1 MDNINIRL
9 YYKNQLD
16 LGNAL
21 KNLIDSYFE
30 NEISNSDLEENII
43 TIINSNKDKFY
54 KKGEN
59 KIALK
64 PKQILGKTRIGVLE
78 NILNKNA

>member
-21 KNLIDSYFE
+21 KSLIDSYFE
-30 NEISNSDLEENII
+30 NNLSDSNLEENIVSI
-43 TIINSNKDKFY
+43 VNANKDKFY
-54 KKGEN
+54 KNNRNE
-59 KIALK
+59 IASK
-64 PKQILGKTRIGVLE
+64 PKQLLGKTRIQVLE
-78 NILNKNA
+78 KVLNKDN